1 MAKIPVLSFFT
12 GGGFLDMG
20 FEQAG
25 FDVAFTN
32 EFNEDICDMHD
43 YAYTA
48 WRASIGDPREARISF
63 RGSIED
69 VNVNHIA
76 RTDPFGVIG
85 GSPCPSFSIAGKQKG
100 KDDPRGQLAWVYV
113 EKIIA
118 LRPSFFLME
127 NVPGLARTAKHSK
140 FLYELRVKLRDAGYS
155 TDVSI
160 LNALEHGAP
169 QDRERMF
176 MVGFRND
183 FLLEVPKPRGF
194 DVLAGGWFP
203 YPAPTHPGAK
213 DRYPWPKTSPFGATP
228 PRPDVPIELTISPL
242 LQGLYAVAN
251 STEHFQPYSRKF
263 TEVPEG
269 DTHRKSYKRPHRY
282 RYSPTAAYGNNEVHF
297 HPWLPRRMSVREC
310 LRIQTLP
317 DSYVLPTEKPLSIK
331 FRMIGNGVPVLL
343 ARAMASSM
351 MRFLASSTRASCSPS
366 ATPPSEE
373 AVRGVEWAAAG
384 C

>member
-1 MAKIPVLSFFT
+1 MTKIPVISFFT

-25 FDVAFTN
+25 FNISFTN

-43 YAYTA
+43 HAYSA
-48 WRASIGDPREARISF
+48 WRASEGNNDPSLISF

-69 VNVNHIA
+69 VNVNHIPVIG
-76 RTDPFGVIG
+76 PFGVIG
-85 GSPCPSFSIAGKQKG
+85 GPPCIDYSVAGKQAG
-100 KDDPRGQLAWVYV
+100 KDGVHGRLSLCYV

-118 LRPSFFLME
+118 LRPVFFLME
-127 NVPGLARTAKHSK
+127 NVPALARTAKHSK
-140 FLYELRVKLRDAGYS
+140 HLFELRMKLREAGYS

-183 FLLEVPKPRGF
+183 VLLEQPRPRGF
-194 DVLAGGWFP
+194 DALPSGWFP
-203 YPAPTHPGAK
+203 YPVPAYPGAK
-213 DRYPWPKTSPFGATP
+213 TAYPWPTTSPFGATP

-242 LQGLYAVAN
+242 LQGLYEVAN
-251 STEHFQPYSRKF
+251 ATEHFQPYSRKF

-317 DSYVLPTEKPLSIK
+317 DSYVLPPEKPLSIK
-331 FRMIGNGVPVLL
+331 FKCIGNGVPVLL
-343 ARAMASSM
+343 GNAIARSIMS
-351 MRFLASSTRASCSPS
+351 FLCCSTKVSCLPS
-366 ATPPSEE
+366 AILPSGE
-373 AVRGVEWAAAG
+373 AVAVAVGE
-384 C
+384 